1 MPHSPQPAP
10 APHWPPATPSG
21 NAAWPS
27 EQGTGQPGHGCPPP
41 FPGTGFAPSQPGFP
55 PPVAN
60 AHPLA
65 PPSYPAPSGWPDS
78 TRNTP
83 AASWPPPSAMPPSIP
98 PGPAPAAS
106 GHPGPAQP
114 PPRAAEMDFA
124 LLAAVD
130 HAMADLRAAVNAPQ
144 PAAGSLSELLRG
156 IANATTPSPFSPDQ
170 R

>member
-1 MPHSPQPAP
+1 MAVGAGHRLRPVPAGIS
-10 APHWPPATPSG
+10 APGGECPPAGASLIPGPVRLAGFHPQHASRIL
-21 NAAWPS
+21 AAAFR
-27 EQGTGQPGHGCPPP
+27 H
-41 FPGTGFAPSQPGFP
+41 A
-55 PPVAN
+55 
-60 AHPLA
+60 
-65 PPSYPAPSGWPDS
+65 
-78 TRNTP
+78 
-83 AASWPPPSAMPPSIP
+83 PSIP